1 MTPSILPQK
10 LWRPMAE
17 VKAYVEKM
25 PNGVK
30 SSVLRNK
37 VGAYSSLS
45 TKERNLLL
53 RHLNERESILVFEAM
68 AVGGKNA
75 TTFQRHK
82 KYGFPKDIP
91 GYTYPIPKRPILT
104 LQKEP
109 EPQPIPEEVTMT
121 ESKQTPE
128 SLRKQAEAL
137 LKAAEAAE
145 LEARDN
151 DNFNKK
157 LAPVKLEVLQAVGA
171 IQRKFDDLMDC
182 VGVLEKAAQKL
193 KELSA

>member
-75 TTFQRHK
+75 TTFLRHK

>member
-10 LWRPMAE
+10 LWRPIAE
-17 VKAYVEKM
+17 VKAFVEKM

-30 SSVLRNK
+30 SSVLKNK

-53 RHLNERESILVFEAM
+53 KHLSERESIFVYEAI

-75 TTFQRHK
+75 TTFLRHK
-82 KYGFPKDIP
+82 KYGIPKDIP
-91 GYTYPIPKRPILT
+91 GYVFPIPKRNTLT
-104 LQKEP
+104 IKKPP
-109 EPQPIPEEVTMT
+109 EPQQKTEEVKMIDT
-121 ESKQTPE
+121 KQTPE
-128 SLRKQAEAL
+128 ALRKQAEAL

-145 LEARDN
+145 MEARDN

-171 IQRKFDDLMDC
+171 IQRKFDELMDC
-182 VGVLEKAAQKL
+182 VGTLEKAAQKL

>member
-17 VKAYVEKM
+17 VKAFVEKM

-45 TKERNLLL
+45 AKERNLLL
-53 RHLNERESILVFEAM
+53 KHLSERESILVYEAM
-68 AVGGKNA
+68 ATGGKNA
-75 TTFQRHK
+75 TTFLRHK

-91 GYTYPIPKRPILT
+91 GYTYPIPKRQILT

-109 EPQPIPEEVTMT
+109 EPQTTPEEVTMT
-121 ESKQTPE
+121 DTKQTPE

>member
-53 RHLNERESILVFEAM
+53 RHLNERESILVYEAM

-75 TTFQRHK
+75 TTFLRHK

-109 EPQPIPEEVTMT
+109 EQQPIPEEVTMT
-121 ESKQTPE
+121 ENKQTPE

>member
-1 MTPSILPQK
+1 
-10 LWRPMAE
+10 MAE

-75 TTFQRHK
+75 TTFLRHK